1 MNNNTIFWLI
11 RFGFTLM
18 LGIVLVVCCL
28 ENRIWYERNYDSA
41 LSMSNFV
48 LLILG
53 IFGCW
58 IIGCEIERVLSCIV
72 FVFLFSVYSNN
83 RLLALIGLTI
93 FEQIFE
99 ARARYFFIYAP
110 FYILLASAGI
120 MNLKNIV
127 TGRGDHSL

>member
-1 MNNNTIFWLI
+1 
-11 RFGFTLM
+11 M

-41 LSMSNFV
+41 LIMSNFV